1 MLIRSFRIAP
11 TNATLAPII
20 DLRRIRPAA
29 VIVAAFAC
37 FLASLAVTA
46 RADAYVYWTNWGTDT
61 IGRANLDGTDV
72 NRSFITGADDP
83 LGVAV
88 DAGHVYWTNTATGT
102 IGRADLDG
110 TGVNQRFITGADSP
124 AASRSMP
131 TTSTGRIGRSRA
143 RSAAPTSTAPASTR
157 ASSPASA
164 SRRASRLTA
173 VTSTGRA
180 APGFTGT
187 TIGRANLDG
196 TGVDRAFIRGGGQG
210 LAVDAHYLYWT
221 DWGTGV
227 IFRNDLDGVGSPS
240 PFIPGHT
247 SHRGGLAVDADHV
260 YWTNFTTIGRANL
273 DGTGVDQSFIGSLDV
288 LEDSLYDAEG
298 VAVDDL
304 PRPPEI
310 TPPDTNPPQTKITKG
325 AANKTDKT
333 KVKFKFTSSEPGST
347 FECGLA
353 SRKFKPC
360 ASPKTIKNLNQ
371 GKHKFKVR
379 AIDAAGNVDPT
390 PAKDKFKVVGP
401 G

>member
-1 MLIRSFRIAP
+1 MNPGS
-11 TNATLAPII
+11 
-20 DLRRIRPAA
+20 
-29 VIVAAFAC
+29 
-37 FLASLAVTA
+37 
-46 RADAYVYWTNWGTDT
+46 T
-61 IGRANLDGTDV
+61 IG
-72 NRSFITGADDP
+72 
-83 LGVAV
+83 
-88 DAGHVYWTNTATGT
+88 AGS

-110 TGVNQRFITGADSP
+110 TGADPDFITSLNLPQGVAVDGGHVYW
-124 AASRSMP
+124 
-131 TTSTGRIGRSRA
+131 TGG
-143 RSAAPTSTAPASTR
+143 
-157 ASSPASA
+157 
-164 SRRASRLTA
+164 L
-173 VTSTGRA
+173 
-180 APGFTGT
+180 PGFTAT
-187 TIGRANLDG
+187 TTGRANLDG
-196 TGVDRAFIRGGGQG
+196 TGVNRAFIRGGGQG

-227 IFRNDLDGVGSPS
+227 IFRNDLDGGGSPS

-260 YWTNFTTIGRANL
+260 YWTNYTMIGRANL
-273 DGTGVDQSFIGSLDV
+273 DGTGVDQIFIGSFDV

-304 PRPPEI
+304 PRPPET
-310 TPPDTNPPQTKITKG
+310 TPPDTTAPQTKITKG

-333 KVKFKFTSSEPGST
+333 KVKFKFTRDEAGST

-353 SRKFKPC
+353 SGKFKPC
-360 ASPKTIKNLNQ
+360 TSPKTIKNLDQ